1 MLWKL
6 LLLLGGSVG
15 GAIFPLSVSNSWP
28 IFQGACHSS
37 SGVTFLLSLSIWTG
51 FVLLDISCTDLFAS
65 CPCSYQLRCI
75 RNSQFHYLHVRDM
88 DVERPIFVGTDSS
101 EWPDE
106 VIYRADCA
114 MKDATGKCVG
124 LVVLVGGGI

>member
-6 LLLLGGSVG
+6 LLLLGESVG

-65 CPCSYQLRCI
+65 YPCSYQLHCI
-75 RNSQFHYLHVRDM
+75 WDIQFHYLHVGAM
-88 DVERPIFVGTDSS
+88 NIERPLFIKIDSS

-106 VIYRADCA
+106 IIRRADGT
-114 MKDATGKCVG
+114 MEDASGECCG
-124 LVVLVGGGI
+124 ARDIGR